1 MIQICG
7 FFCQEE
13 ENISH
18 LLYFCVHVK
27 PIWEI
32 VNNVILPGEFI
43 SHDMVMFGYETD
55 SVINHLISII
65 VYFVYREWLVCSFEN
80 RQRQQQACLK
90 SLVNYLTIRRNVY
103 SKCSHKIWVDVCIRL
118 NCLISYIEYEYE

>member
-1 MIQICG
+1 
-7 FFCQEE
+7 
-13 ENISH
+13 
-18 LLYFCVHVK
+18 
-27 PIWEI
+27 
-32 VNNVILPGEFI
+32 
-43 SHDMVMFGYETD
+43 MVMFGYETD

-103 SKCSHKIWVDVCIRL
+103 LKCSHKIWVDVCIKL
-118 NCLISYIEYEYE
+118 NCLISYIEDEYE